1 MIVGGGGGETAV
13 FVGVL
18 TIKLA
23 IVQRN
28 SNEGML
34 LNKGIKLPLNKLTK
48 EGTDQECQRK
58 YMP

>member
-18 TIKLA
+18 TIKLS